1 MNQKLNSFQKL
12 AKIIAGEDLNGVKS
26 VSYDVDSVSTYN
38 SPSLLTTTENE
49 EIEYEAILR
58 KQTQF
63 LQNGFKKAEYA
74 SAQQTLIYQVTRPF
88 LYREYDQMEMF
99 PEISVAWDMMA
110 HEACTVGN
118 DGNVLNV
125 YSNSPR
131 VKELLEELFFD
142 RLSINT
148 NLRMWTRM
156 MVKYGD
162 NFLLC
167 RLDPDDGIIDL
178 HQLPIYEVQRR
189 EPNQYYG
196 NANTSNSINVAGTQ
210 TPLDLNGES
219 PLSVFNNKRKYVL
232 TTTANEFEDF
242 QVIHFRYLSDA
253 VTLPY
258 GASTAF
264 KARRYWRM
272 LMLSEDALA
281 VYRIYRAIDRRVF
294 RIFVG
299 DIDDADVPAYIQ
311 QIQNQMKRKEIYD
324 SKTGMMDTK
333 FNIMGI
339 TEDIFLPFRTSD
351 TESKLEILNGSNNME
366 DISDCKFWREKLT
379 AAMRVPS
386 AFLNFGNQDKVA
398 DGKNLSLLDVRF
410 ARFINTIQSEIL
422 LALNKMAKIH
432 LILNGFDDEVY
443 NFKLTMNNPS
453 NHSKIMLLEELKL
466 KAELMNTVLANNDSG
481 IPIMSWTK
489 AQREIL
495 GLSDDEIKQELLN
508 IRLEK
513 ALSFELE
520 NTSEVIKKT
529 NIFNRV
535 DVLYKTDDEESETDN
550 TKGNELEGEDN
561 DTNVF
566 NSLNN
571 DTDVDDE
578 TDMSNELETIN
589 EVLKKQL
596 NKTISNKKQSNNI
609 DLTSQLMKNYFD
621 NVLNKIE
628 TLKNEFSIN
637 NNIKQRVTTRE
648 KKLLNENKVYLN
660 ERINKVIP
668 TIETSDM
675 NDEDKLLFE
684 NKNI

>member
-1 MNQKLNSFQKL
+1 MGKELNNFQKL
-12 AKIIAGEDLNGVKS
+12 AKIIAGEDLSGVKS
-26 VSYDVDSVSTYN
+26 VSYEVDSVSTYN
-38 SPSLLTTTENE
+38 SPSLLTASEEE

-58 KQTQF
+58 KQTEY
-63 LQNGFKKAEYA
+63 LNNGFRKAEYA
-74 SAQQTLIYQVTRPF
+74 SSQQTLIYQVTRPF
-88 LYREYDQMEMF
+88 LYREFDQMEMF
-99 PEISVAWDMMA
+99 PEISVAWDIMS
-110 HEACTVGN
+110 HEACTVGS

-131 VKELLEELFFD
+131 VKEMLEELFFD

-162 NFLLC
+162 NFILA
-167 RLDPDDGIIDL
+167 RLDPEDGIIDM
-178 HQLPIYEVQRR
+178 HQLPIYEVERR
-189 EPNQYYG
+189 EPNQFYG
-196 NANTSNSINVAGTQ
+196 NWNTTNAVSVHPSTI
-210 TPLDLNGES
+210 PLDLNGES
-219 PLSVFNNKRKYVL
+219 HLNAFNNNRKFVL
-232 TTTANEFEDF
+232 KTTATEFEDF

-272 LMLSEDALA
+272 LMLAEDALA

-333 FNIMGI
+333 FNIMGV
-339 TEDIFLPFRTSD
+339 TEDIFLPFRASD
-351 TESKLEILNGSNNME
+351 AESKLEILNGSTNMD

-410 ARFINTIQSEIL
+410 ARFVNTIQSEIL

-432 LILNGFDDEVY
+432 LILNGLDEDVY
-443 NFKLTMNNPS
+443 NFRLTMNNPS
-453 NHSKIMLLEELKL
+453 NHAKIMELEELKL
-466 KAELMNTVLANNDSG
+466 KADLISAVLSNNDSG

-495 GLSDDEIKQELLN
+495 GLTDNEIKDELLN

-513 ALSFELE
+513 AMSVELE
-520 NTSEVIKKT
+520 NTSDVIKST

-535 DVLYKTDDEESETDN
+535 DVLYKTDDDEGV
-550 TKGNELEGEDN
+550 GNEDGKAVETNNLASSDFGNGGDGDFPEDN
-561 DTNVF
+561 D
-566 NSLNN
+566 LG
-571 DTDVDDE
+571 DD
-578 TDMSNELETIN
+578 DMSSELETIN
-589 EVLKKQL
+589 EALKKQL
-596 NKTISNKKQSNNI
+596 AQSVIKTQKKKPI
-609 DLTSQLMKNYFD
+609 DLTTELMRNYFE
-621 NVLNKIE
+621 NVLSRIE
-628 TLKNEFSIN
+628 KNKNEFSIN
-637 NNIKQRVTTRE
+637 NRVTKSNSYT
-648 KKLLNENKVYLN
+648 KKLLNENRNGLKEKVRTIN
-660 ERINKVIP
+660 ESSN
-668 TIETSDM
+668 
-675 NDEDKLLFE
+675 NYKL
-684 NKNI
+684 KDIIKD

>member
-1 MNQKLNSFQKL
+1 MGKELNNFQKL
-12 AKIIAGEDLNGVKS
+12 AKIIAGEDLSGVKS
-26 VSYDVDSVSTYN
+26 VSYEVDTVSTYN
-38 SPSLLTTTENE
+38 SPSLLSASEEE

-58 KQTQF
+58 KQTEY
-63 LQNGFKKAEYA
+63 LNNGFRKAEYA
-74 SAQQTLIYQVTRPF
+74 SSQQTLIYQVTRPF
-88 LYREYDQMEMF
+88 LYREFDQMEMF
-99 PEISVAWDMMA
+99 PEISVAWDIMS
-110 HEACTVGN
+110 HEACTVGS

-131 VKELLEELFFD
+131 VKEMLEELFFD

-162 NFLLC
+162 NFILA
-167 RLDPDDGIIDL
+167 RLDPEDGIIDM
-178 HQLPIYEVQRR
+178 HQLPIYEVERR
-189 EPNQYYG
+189 EPNQFYG
-196 NANTSNSINVAGTQ
+196 NWNTTNAVSVHPSTI
-210 TPLDLNGES
+210 PLDLNGES
-219 PLSVFNNKRKYVL
+219 PMNAFNNKRKFVL
-232 TTTANEFEDF
+232 KTTATEFEDF

-272 LMLSEDALA
+272 LMLAEDALA

-333 FNIMGI
+333 FNIMGV
-339 TEDIFLPFRTSD
+339 TEDIFLPFRASD
-351 TESKLEILNGSNNME
+351 AESKLEILNGSTNMD

-410 ARFINTIQSEIL
+410 ARFVNTIQSEIL

-432 LILNGFDDEVY
+432 LILNGLDEDVY
-443 NFKLTMNNPS
+443 NFRLTMNNPS
-453 NHSKIMLLEELKL
+453 NHAKIMELEELKL
-466 KAELMNTVLANNDSG
+466 KADLINAVLGNNDSG

-495 GLSDDEIKQELLN
+495 GLTDNEIKEELLN

-513 ALSFELE
+513 AMSAELQ
-520 NTSEVIKKT
+520 NTSDVIKKT

-535 DVLYKTDDEESETDN
+535 DVLYKTDDVEVKEDGDVNGTQNDN
-550 TKGNELEGEDN
+550 SMSGDFGGSGNDLSNVSDFPEDN
-561 DTNVF
+561 D
-566 NSLNN
+566 L
-571 DTDVDDE
+571 DGD
-578 TDMSNELETIN
+578 DMSSELETIN
-589 EVLKKQL
+589 EALKKQL
-596 NKTISNKKQSNNI
+596 AQNIIKTQKKKPI
-609 DLTSQLMKNYFD
+609 DLTTELMRNYFD
-621 NVLNKIE
+621 NVLSRIE
-628 TLKNEFSIN
+628 KNKNEFSIN
-637 NNIKQRVTTRE
+637 NRVSKPNTHM
-648 KKLLNENKVYLN
+648 KKLLNENQNGLKDKVRKIN
-660 ERINKVIP
+660 EVS
-668 TIETSDM
+668 SDY
-675 NDEDKLLFE
+675 KL
-684 NKNI
+684 KDIIKD